1 MTTFLEPG
9 DTGYD
14 AARSIWNAMIDRR
27 PALIA
32 RCITTADVVEAVHL
46 AHRRNLE
53 IGVRCGGHSIAGLAV
68 PDGGLMIDLTP
79 MGAVEI
85 DLERQTAI
93 VQGGALLGELD
104 RAAQRYG
111 LATTAGNVSH
121 TGVGGLT
128 LGGGMGWLARRF
140 GLACDNATAYEV
152 VTAAGDVVRATA
164 DENADLFWG
173 LRGGGGN
180 FGIVT
185 SFEFRLHEIGTRALV
200 AEFTYPLEA
209 AYDALRGWR
218 DLNTQA
224 PREATFTASIT
235 PDGVTLGYVWIGPL
249 GSDLLPRFREL
260 GPVVKESV
268 ESMPYLTLQSRDDSI
283 QGHRYRRY
291 WKGHYFK
298 SLPDDAIKALIGTPG
313 VTASLQAYGG
323 AIADTPD
330 GDAAFSHRDTL
341 FEFVTAARWED
352 PADDEARIARVREYA
367 AGLTPYT
374 SGVYLNTLNGEAIN
388 RAFPPEKLARLAE
401 LKAKYDPANLFHL
414 NQNIAPAILVG

>member
-32 RCITTADVVEAVHL
+32 RCTTTADVVEAVHL
-46 AHRRNLE
+46 AHMRNLE

-128 LGGGMGWLARRF
+128 LGGGMGWLARQF
-140 GLACDNATAYEV
+140 GLACDNVTAYEV

-218 DLNTQA
+218 ELNTQA

-249 GSDLLPRFREL
+249 GSDLLPKFREL

-298 SLPDDAIKALIGTPG
+298 SLPDEAIKALIGTPG

-374 SGVYLNTLNGEAIN
+374 SGVYMNTLNGEAIN

-401 LKAKYDPANLFHL
+401 LKAKYDPTNLFHL